1 MPKIPNQ
8 EQLFEILK
16 RDGREDLIEEIKKQ
30 ARKKAPERR
39 LVLPASQQYTAPR
52 SRSKRNQNTNGDTK

>member
-1 MPKIPNQ
+1 MPKTPNQ

-39 LVLPASQQYTAPR
+39 FVLPANQQYTAPR
-52 SRSKRNQNTNGDTK
+52 KRSQRNQNTNGDTK

>member
-8 EQLFEILK
+8 EELFEILK

-30 ARKKAPERR
+30 ARKKTPERR
-39 LVLPASQQYTAPR
+39 LVLS
-52 SRSKRNQNTNGDTK
+52 

>member
-52 SRSKRNQNTNGDTK
+52 KRSQR

>member
-39 LVLPASQQYTAPR
+39 FVLPANQQYTAPR
-52 SRSKRNQNTNGDTK
+52 SRSQRNQNTNGDTK

>member
-39 LVLPASQQYTAPR
+39 FVLPANQQYTAPR
-52 SRSKRNQNTNGDTK
+52 SRSKRGDQNGK

>member
-8 EQLFEILK
+8 EELFEILK

-30 ARKKAPERR
+30 ARKKTPERR
-39 LVLPASQQYTAPR
+39 LVLPANQQYTAPR

>member
-8 EQLFEILK
+8 EELFEILK

-39 LVLPASQQYTAPR
+39 FVLPANQQYTAPR